1 MRKVL
6 ECAFVI
12 ACGVVTAMCG
22 DRGTAP
28 PPEASAVT
36 TPAPTAPTATA
47 AAEVKPVAQSTPGA
61 TLAPPHEASTEFHDK
76 LAEYLALR
84 AKVEAGLP
92 KLTETKDPKKIAER
106 SAALAAGIQNART
119 GAKQGDIFTPKV
131 AAEFRKILTADAA
144 GRTSIEKAN
153 IMSEVPAKAP
163 EVNALYPVDSPSG
176 PAALASFPP
185 KLLGV
190 LPELPETVEY
200 RFMGQALVI
209 RDVSSNIIVDFL
221 PGVAPARS
229 GGGRP

>member
-36 TPAPTAPTATA
+36 TPAPTATA
-47 AAEVKPVAQSTPGA
+47 AADVKPVAQSTPGA

-106 SAALAAGIQNART
+106 SAALAAGIQDARK
-119 GAKQGDIFTPKV
+119 GAAQGDIFTPKV

-144 GRTSIEKAN
+144 GRTPTEKTN

-163 EVNALYPVDSPSG
+163 AVNALYPVDSPSG